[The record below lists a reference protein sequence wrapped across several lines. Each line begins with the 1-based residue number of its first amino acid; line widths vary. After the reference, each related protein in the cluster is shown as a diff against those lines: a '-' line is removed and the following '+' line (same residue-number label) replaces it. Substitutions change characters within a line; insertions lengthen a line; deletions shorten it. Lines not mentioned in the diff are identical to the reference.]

1 MKTIRKQSTI
11 WMHILLIVLSLLFM
25 MPILLGIS
33 ISFQPRSQV
42 FSYPPSLLP
51 KTLYFGNFFEAWKM
65 INLGRL
71 LFNSLLASFI
81 VMIGKL
87 VLGVTSGYAFSH
99 FEFKGKNILF
109 FSVLITLMLP
119 MQVRVVPLFEL
130 VSRLGGANSYS
141 GLVLPFLASATTTF
155 LMRQHFLTIPREL
168 MESAQIDG
176 CGPLRFLLTILIPL
190 SGPSMAGLATV
201 NFLAMW
207 NAYLWP
213 LMIINSDKMKTA
225 QLGIKML
232 FASAREREWGIIM
245 AGTIIVV
252 IPTLIIFILAQ
263 RFFVEGIATQGIK
276 G

>member
-245 AGTIIVV
+245 AG
-252 IPTLIIFILAQ
+252 
-263 RFFVEGIATQGIK
+263 
-276 G
+276 